1 MLLVI
6 PVSKHD
12 KHLIG
17 RFKSII
23 NKFPIG
29 TDHDLLVIGSKENQ
43 NEIEDLE
50 RDIKH
55 LFLTS
60 KVHLINDNMLGYPM
74 ACNYYFQQ
82 TCAYLKNKKDH
93 DSFFWFELDSMP
105 LKSNW
110 LDSISNE
117 YYLDTTKAVK
127 EKRNPKIFLG
137 VKERNYEGK
146 NGDLLPESISG
157 QKMSSVGVYSTEICN
172 SPVLSSLSLTGRHWT
187 SVIQWYIIKELND
200 SKLIQN
206 NWRTNNYKKHNDSI
220 VCDSISNSAW
230 DIHYNKP
237 INNDC
242 VVIHGCKDESLFNLL
257 LNNNKN
263 NNMNIAKQVSIDDAE
278 DIVEEFEEKQD
289 RIISINKAKRK
300 NRLSKK
306 DKEQEE

>member
-1 MLLVI
+1 
-6 PVSKHD
+6 
-12 KHLIG
+12 
-17 RFKSII
+17 
-23 NKFPIG
+23 
-29 TDHDLLVIGSKENQ
+29 
-43 NEIEDLE
+43 
-50 RDIKH
+50 
-55 LFLTS
+55 
-60 KVHLINDNMLGYPM
+60 
-74 ACNYYFQQ
+74 
-82 TCAYLKNKKDH
+82 
-93 DSFFWFELDSMP
+93 
-105 LKSNW
+105 
-110 LDSISNE
+110 
-117 YYLDTTKAVK
+117 
-127 EKRNPKIFLG
+127 
-137 VKERNYEGK
+137 
-146 NGDLLPESISG
+146 
-157 QKMSSVGVYSTEICN
+157 MSSVGVYSTEICN

-300 NRLSKK
+300 NRLSIKN
-306 DKEQEE
+306 KEQEE